1 MEPISGVMFTFSRFP
16 TFTNDEWLQTGQLM
30 AAGAQ
35 NGGAIP
41 ACFSMASMMINW
53 NIIMDYNGIDGID
66 DQHVL
71 CNTKVWEKDRVGL
84 AVRCIPG
91 VCQFES
97 FEFPSF

>member
-41 ACFSMASMMINW
+41 ACFSMASMMIN
-53 NIIMDYNGIDGID
+53 
-66 DQHVL
+66 
-71 CNTKVWEKDRVGL
+71 
-84 AVRCIPG
+84 
-91 VCQFES
+91 
-97 FEFPSF
+97 